1 MHSRTRAALDELT
14 QAGMLEP
21 IDARTLAR
29 GAMGWQATDKM
40 GIPMRDL
47 KAPTKE
53 ESFSIT
59 TE

>member
-1 MHSRTRAALDELT
+1 
-14 QAGMLEP
+14 MLEP